1 MTWLEDE
8 LASIFNVDCHLVKTG
23 TPLEP
28 LIKNSNTN
36 SAAFHCPA
44 AQGDGQEQTPEIIA
58 PAIHHTEQQNDG
70 AGHNSLNMD
79 APETGLLALNA
90 TGELRYL
97 GPSSGSF
104 FATYAASL
112 ARSCVPS
119 QNVRSHAS
127 STTDNQISP
136 ERTATVANVHH
147 ILSSEAI
154 RLLTHSFRIW
164 TLPLYPLFSYKD
176 LDSLVA
182 RCGSLQTTPRTE
194 NTEQSRDL
202 IIFYLVM
209 ALGSINAS
217 NTIRQRSDALSKPTH
232 TVPSASLLYAKAL
245 ELFEHDV
252 QHLRPSVSL
261 IQILLLI
268 SIYSS
273 YGPSGFSQWQ
283 LAGLAMRASIGL
295 RRPGTVTML

>member
-1 MTWLEDE
+1 
-8 LASIFNVDCHLVKTG
+8 
-23 TPLEP
+23 
-28 LIKNSNTN
+28 
-36 SAAFHCPA
+36 
-44 AQGDGQEQTPEIIA
+44 
-58 PAIHHTEQQNDG
+58 
-70 AGHNSLNMD
+70 MD

-104 FATYAASL
+104 FASYAASL

-119 QNVRSHAS
+119 QNIRSHAS
-127 STTDNQISP
+127 STTDDQISN
-136 ERTATVANVHH
+136 ERIVTVANGNHV
-147 ILSSEAI
+147 LSPEVI

-164 TLPLYPLFSYKD
+164 TLPLYPLFSNKD
-176 LDSLVA
+176 LGSLVA
-182 RCGSLQTTPRTE
+182 RHENLHTTPRTE
-194 NTEQSRDL
+194 IMERGCDL

-209 ALGSINAS
+209 ALGAINAS
-217 NTIRQRSDALSKPTH
+217 NTNKQRPNASSQATH
-232 TVPSASLLYAKAL
+232 TIPSASILYAKAL

-252 QHLRPSVSL
+252 QHLRPSVVL

-283 LAGLAMRASIGL
+283 LAGLAMRVSNIYWQPDTFAL
-295 RRPGTVTML
+295 R